1 MDILNTFF
9 SLSACCF
16 LNGLSYAVFR
26 EYYFSIGC
34 RLEARLYQSNV
45 ENNVSVAAPGG
56 HTKSRFSPGCRGKE
70 R

>member
-26 EYYFSIGC
+26 ELFHC

-45 ENNVSVAAPGG
+45 ENNVSVAAPGV
-56 HTKSRFSPGCRGKE
+56 HTKSRFSPGCRSKE